1 MLVVGAPQTNPE
13 PRMNLVERQ
22 TACLHCGEG
31 ATLSRRATFD
41 ALNLCVAKLPLE
53 DSRQDVKI
61 KLTSGESPGGLFC
74 TQVAS
79 PSVPGISASVGP
91 GWGLRIYLS
100 IKYVS
105 CCGPRDPAENRF
117 PSIVSVQSACLSGT
131 PPKCCFLLCF

>member
-1 MLVVGAPQTNPE
+1 MGKPDGLDAQE
-13 PRMNLVERQ
+13 LQ
-22 TACLHCGEG
+22 EG

-100 IKYVS
+100 IK
-105 CCGPRDPAENRF
+105 
-117 PSIVSVQSACLSGT
+117 
-131 PPKCCFLLCF
+131 CFLLLAKGPC